1 MEKIPTSQVK
11 PLLSFS
17 SLASFPESS
26 LWVPSRPIS
35 LCAESS
41 ILILFFM
48 NEQPYLVLYLK
59 EPFKLM

>member
-26 LWVPSRPIS
+26 LGTFQIHFSVYREFYFIVFYEWTAIFST
-35 LCAESS
+35 L
-41 ILILFFM
+41 
-48 NEQPYLVLYLK
+48 QPRTI
-59 EPFKLM
+59 